1 MIDKLCLGTPSVV
14 VVAIVSHI
22 FFAADTKIRKEFAI
36 DREVVVVVVVVVV
49 VDDVVTRKS

>member
-49 VDDVVTRKS
+49 DDVVTRKS